1 LSARLN
7 LSTSFDVDLTG
18 KGMPDLI
25 NLSIEEAIEPK
36 NVTTAE
42 MENSKMK
49 ALYELTCLGFHGFSD
64 NDESIA
70 EA

>member
-36 NVTTAE
+36 NVTTA
-42 MENSKMK
+42 S
-49 ALYELTCLGFHGFSD
+49 
-64 NDESIA
+64 
-70 EA
+70 